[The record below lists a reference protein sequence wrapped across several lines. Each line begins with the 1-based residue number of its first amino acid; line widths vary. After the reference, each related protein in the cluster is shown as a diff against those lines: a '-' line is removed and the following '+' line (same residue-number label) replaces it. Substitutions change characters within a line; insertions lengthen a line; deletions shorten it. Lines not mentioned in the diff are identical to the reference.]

1 MQSSRTL
8 IMKLTKTALVLALV
22 CLGSA
27 SAQEQDESDAA
38 DRYGHLEKGK
48 SGFRET
54 WVAPDAD
61 FSQYDKLFLWQ
72 AEFQFRDVG
81 PARRTR
87 STMMN
92 TRQREFGINDADRA
106 KFEEIVSD
114 AFVKEIQKAKNF
126 KLVDKLGPRT
136 LIMRGA
142 VLDIIS
148 QVPPDMVG
156 RSEIYL
162 SSIGEATL
170 VMELIDGQTGAV
182 VAVVAE
188 RRALQPPGG
197 SLSMMSMPTNNATIV
212 GDIKRWSRSAAN
224 RLRTALDKAI
234 AEKKK

>member
-1 MQSSRTL
+1 MQSVVKKFGMTV
-8 IMKLTKTALVLALV
+8 LVLALACV
-22 CLGSA
+22 GVA
-27 SAQEQDESDAA
+27 SAQDKEESA
-38 DRYGHLEKGK
+38 DPLARYAHLEKGK

-92 TRQREFGINDADRA
+92 TRQREFGINEADRE

-126 KLVDKLGPRT
+126 TLVDELGPGT

-142 VLDIIS
+142 VLDVIS
-148 QVPPDMVG
+148 KVPPDTIG
-156 RSEIYL
+156 FSEIYL
-162 SSIGEATL
+162 NSIGEATL

-188 RRALQPPGG
+188 RRHLQAPGG
-197 SLSMMSMPTNNATIV
+197 SMAMPTNRATII
-212 GDIKRWSRSAAN
+212 GDIKRWARSSAN